1 MKNSIKIGNHHYDVN
16 SDHFLL
22 KWGESLNNFNEL
34 SYLNQFPN
42 LTSASFT
49 NSNLN
54 DEGLAHVSNC
64 INIEDLDLQDTEI
77 TNNGIKYLKNL
88 KFLKYLR
95 LKDNLQLTDEC
106 VPYLTELENLLN
118 LQIQE
123 TSITEDGLKKLTALR
138 YMENIIIQVQNNN
151 YTFEGLL
158 KISSKLPDCEILA
171 KGDGHSAMGNLKES
185 GGIRNYGLK
194 IKALD

>member
-1 MKNSIKIGNHHYDVN
+1 MENSIKIGNHHYDVN

-22 KWGESLNNFNEL
+22 KWEESLSNFKEL
-34 SYLNQFPN
+34 SYLKRFPN
-42 LTSASFT
+42 LISASFT

-64 INIEDLDLQDTEI
+64 SKIENLNLQDTEI
-77 TNNGIKYLKNL
+77 TNDGIKYLKNL
-88 KFLKYLR
+88 KFLQYLR
-95 LKDNLQLTDEC
+95 LKGNSQLTDEC
-106 VPYLTELENLLN
+106 ISHLLELENLLN

-123 TSITEDGLKKLTALR
+123 TSITEDGLKKLTALK
-138 YMENIIIQVQNNN
+138 YMENITIQVQSNN

-171 KGDGHSAMGNLKES
+171 KGDGTFCNGEFEGKWRH
-185 GGIRNYGLK
+185 
-194 IKALD
+194 